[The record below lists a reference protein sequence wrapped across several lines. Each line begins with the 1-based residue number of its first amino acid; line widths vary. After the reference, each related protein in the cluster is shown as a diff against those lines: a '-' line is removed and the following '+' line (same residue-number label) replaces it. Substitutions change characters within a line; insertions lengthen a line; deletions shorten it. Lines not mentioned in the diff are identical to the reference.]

1 MTGYH
6 HLGDLDLYLIHR
18 TDQMKRRG
26 VTNLGNGGFLRI
38 KALNLENDHNN

>member
-1 MTGYH
+1 MVDDGS
-6 HLGDLDLYLIHR
+6 
-18 TDQMKRRG
+18 G